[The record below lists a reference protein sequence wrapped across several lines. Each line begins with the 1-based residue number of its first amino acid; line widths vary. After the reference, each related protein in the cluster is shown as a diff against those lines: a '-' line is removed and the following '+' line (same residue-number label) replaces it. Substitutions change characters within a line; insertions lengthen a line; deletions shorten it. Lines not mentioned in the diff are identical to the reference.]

1 MSSYRKF
8 TFGIS
13 SPDEFLVFI
22 TPLGQ
27 HIMNTHI
34 RKETH
39 IRNVHNKS
47 LTQSQYLAAVTGMLV
62 LKGML
67 VLSRYVELLIAARD
81 SPLTAALS
89 TPALSTLTSSC
100 YVVACP
106 LPRCPPPRFF
116 VLPFPLPVCSALF
129 PLSATWLD
137 LATTYILHELIHH
150 MDHNA

>member
-106 LPRCPPPRFF
+106 LPRCPPPP
-116 VLPFPLPVCSALF
+116 PFLRAAFSTSGLFSAF
-129 PLSATWLD
+129 SAFRYLTRSSNN
-137 LATTYILHELIHH
+137 LHLTRV
-150 MDHNA
+150 NTSYGS